1 MSTSQSQPHTSSQIF
16 QVCATAIVQSQGQI
30 QQLRLYA
37 DTQRHLAEANKQE
50 ADSLRSELQQLRS
63 VVFYV
68 ERERDGEINKC
79 AVLQELI
86 DTQRRIIR
94 DYERERQGQIPSQ
107 LQGSIHYGPNFQQAF
122 TPVPL
127 NQGDPVGTGGGETG
141 GADVGPM
148 E

>member
-1 MSTSQSQPHTSSQIF
+1 MSTSQSQPHTGCQVF
-16 QVCATAIVQSQGQI
+16 QFCATAIVQSQGQI

-37 DTQRHLAEANKQE
+37 ETQRQLAETHKQE

-79 AVLQELI
+79 AVLQEFT

-94 DYERERQGQIPSQ
+94 DYERERQGQISSQ
-107 LQGSIHYGPNFQQAF
+107 LQGSINYGPNFHQPL
-122 TPVPL
+122 TGVPV
-127 NQGDPVGTGGGETG
+127 NQDGPVVTGGGETWASG
-141 GADVGPM
+141 MVPM